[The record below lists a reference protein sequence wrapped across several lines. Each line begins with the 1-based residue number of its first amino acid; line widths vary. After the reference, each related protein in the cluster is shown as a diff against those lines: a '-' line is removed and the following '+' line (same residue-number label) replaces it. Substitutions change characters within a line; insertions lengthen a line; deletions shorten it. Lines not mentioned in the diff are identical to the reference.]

1 MASIAIALVI
11 IASVAFIGYPFF
23 ARWRADET
31 LLASSGDATMENLIV
46 QRDATYAAI
55 KDIESDH
62 AMGKLSDLDYKT
74 LRSKY
79 EGKAVAILQELDG
92 YHATTNED
100 DEEAIE
106 QQVKRMRGNAMAQRK
121 CPKCGT
127 RAQAN
132 DRFCAKCGTAIAFA
146 LR

>member
-92 YHATTNED
+92 YHAATNED

-106 QQVKRMRGNAMAQRK
+106 QQGLVAAVGQDAAGGSKCWAGLLGRFGRHPGRRGQ
-121 CPKCGT
+121 G
-127 RAQAN
+127 
-132 DRFCAKCGTAIAFA
+132 
-146 LR
+146 